1 MIDDSSH
8 TVLRTQW
15 PPRPPTSRPAIA
27 RFPPREPFLTALP
40 QRRLHILDT
49 GMLRTSCITSVTLAV
64 CSSGLPCIRRCEAR
78 RLVGGTYTV
87 DALNEGCPP
96 RTYLP
101 YTPSA
106 SE

>member
-64 CSSGLPCIRRCEAR
+64 CSRPPVDYRAYAAVRRDDW
-78 RLVGGTYTV
+78 LVAPT
-87 DALNEGCPP
+87 L
-96 RTYLP
+96 
-101 YTPSA
+101 
-106 SE
+106 